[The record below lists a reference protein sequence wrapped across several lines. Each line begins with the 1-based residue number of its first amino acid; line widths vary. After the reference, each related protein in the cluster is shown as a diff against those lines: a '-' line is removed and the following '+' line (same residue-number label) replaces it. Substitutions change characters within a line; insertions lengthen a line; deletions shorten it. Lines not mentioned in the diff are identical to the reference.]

1 MSAIRRIS
9 LVIVLLGLPITAHAV
24 SNVYELKVDGLACPF
39 CAYGIEKKLSRLEGV
54 AEVEVDLKEGRVVVT
69 MTEGKTLSEAHAR
82 KAVTEAGFTL
92 KAFSQV
98 PGGKR

>member
-69 MTEGKTLSEAHAR
+69 MTEGKTLSEAQAR

-92 KAFSQV
+92 KAFSKI
-98 PGGKR
+98 PGGG